1 MEKFKLMNA
10 FQIKGLMVI
19 LMILDH
25 LRYINH
31 LVSPE
36 MSSFF
41 TVISRC
47 VAPMFAYFAVEGI
60 RHTHNLK
67 KYCLRLSILAGIVF
81 VGNITLNT
89 FFKIFADVLSGREQQ
104 ILYRSDNVIFTL
116 ALGVFAI
123 LSVQEG
129 MRKQG
134 IWKICL
140 YITSSISFFLGFFWG
155 EWGTVILPFMFVE
168 YFFHD
173 KKVIRFIG
181 YGLIEVISLVLPFG
195 EPLYFLVFP
204 FMLLYNGERG
214 PQTKFSK
221 YFFYAFYPIHL
232 WIIAII
238 NFQVWVQVQ

>member
-1 MEKFKLMNA
+1 MLEKFKIMNA
-10 FQIKGLMVI
+10 FQIKVLMVI
-19 LMILDH
+19 LMFLDH
-25 LRYINH
+25 LRYISH

-36 MSSFF
+36 MAAFF

-67 KYCLRLSILAGIVF
+67 KYCLRLSILAGIIF
-81 VGNITLNT
+81 IGNSILNT
-89 FFKIFADVLSGREQQ
+89 FFKIFSQDISGREQL
-104 ILYRSDNVIFTL
+104 ILYRNDNVIFTL

-123 LSVQEG
+123 LLIQEG
-129 MRKQG
+129 KRRQG
-134 IWKICL
+134 MAGRCL
-140 YITSSISFFLGFFWG
+140 YAVSILSFLLGFLWG
-155 EWGTVILPFMFVE
+155 EWGTVILPFMFIE

-173 KKVIRFIG
+173 KKVIRFWG
-181 YGLIEVISLVLPFG
+181 YVLIEVIALILPFS

-204 FMLLYNGERG
+204 VILLYNGERG
-214 PQTKFSK
+214 PQTKCSK

-238 NFQVWVQVQ
+238 NFAVIISL

>member
-1 MEKFKLMNA
+1 MEKFKIMNA
-10 FQIKGLMVI
+10 FQIKVLMVI
-19 LMILDH
+19 LMSLDH

-36 MSSFF
+36 IASAF

-81 VGNITLNT
+81 VGNIALNT
-89 FFKIFADVLSGREQQ
+89 FFKIFADALSGSGQE
-104 ILYRSDNVIFTL
+104 ILYRNDNVIFTL
-116 ALGVFAI
+116 ALGVLFI

-129 MRKQG
+129 MQKQG

-140 YITSSISFFLGFFWG
+140 FIISGISFLLGFFWG
-155 EWGTVILPFMFVE
+155 EWGTVILPFMLIE

-173 KKVIRFIG
+173 KKLIRFIG
-181 YGLIEVISLVLPFG
+181 YGLIELISLILPFG

-204 FMLLYNGERG
+204 FIFLYNGKRG
-214 PQTKFSK
+214 LQTKFSK
-221 YFFYAFYPIHL
+221 YFFYVYYPVHL

-238 NFQVWVQVQ
+238 TEYVNR